1 MRTGPRSSSLT
12 AVLVAALVVVLCVG
26 GTVVPR
32 AVADDGVDQ
41 AKQKV
46 DQLAQQLNDL
56 DNRIGQLDEDHAAA
70 LDHIDALSVEIAQQE
85 GRIRDQQVI
94 LAQLQGQLTSI
105 AIDKFTSGGA
115 SGLAPLF
122 STARAF
128 TDSLQRG
135 ELTRVA
141 LDQGAGT
148 SDDLNLLITDLAA
161 EQQALDA
168 NKAQQSQLAAQ
179 LEQQQQQGE
188 QLSAELQQQLSEAKA
203 QYGEAVVLA
212 QERLAEQAAAAARA
226 RAAEQAAAQQAAAR
240 RAAAAQPR
248 GGGSSSTA
256 GNGGGVSN
264 GGSASSGSSGSG
276 SSGSGSSG
284 NSGDSSGGGSG
295 SGDTGGGSSDS
306 GGSSVPPPS
315 SRAGMAVAA
324 AQSQLGVPYQFG
336 KESPG
341 VAFDCSGLT
350 KYAWG
355 QAGASLPHQSGQ
367 QFASTPHVPIDQIQ
381 PGDLIFYGSPIGHVA
396 IYIGN
401 GLLIHAPASGDV
413 VKVAAVN
420 FAHIIGVARPG

>member
-1 MRTGPRSSSLT
+1 MRTGPRTSSLT
-12 AVLVAALVVVLCVG
+12 AVLVAGLVVVLFVG

-46 DQLAQQLNDL
+46 DQLAQQLNNL

-70 LDHIDALSVEIAQQE
+70 LDHIDTLSVEIAQQE

-122 STARAF
+122 STPRAF

-168 NKAQQSQLAAQ
+168 NKAQQAQLAAQ

-226 RAAEQAAAQQAAAR
+226 RAAEQAAVQQAAAR

-248 GGGSSSTA
+248 GGGSASTA

-284 NSGDSSGGGSG
+284 NSGDNSGGGSG
-295 SGDTGGGSSDS
+295 SGATGGGSSDS